1 MSATTG
7 DLDPQRRMYAM
18 PDADELRAALP
29 ALATR
34 IQAELEALA
43 ADPSR
48 TRCDGVAL
56 TLYGAQTHVQRLRM
70 AAARKETA

>member
-18 PDADELRAALP
+18 PDADELKAALP
-29 ALATR
+29 ALAER
-34 IQAELEALA
+34 IHAELKALA
-43 ADPSR
+43 ADPSQ

-56 TLYGAQTHVQRLRM
+56 SLYGATAHVQRLRM
-70 AAARKETA
+70 VAARKETV